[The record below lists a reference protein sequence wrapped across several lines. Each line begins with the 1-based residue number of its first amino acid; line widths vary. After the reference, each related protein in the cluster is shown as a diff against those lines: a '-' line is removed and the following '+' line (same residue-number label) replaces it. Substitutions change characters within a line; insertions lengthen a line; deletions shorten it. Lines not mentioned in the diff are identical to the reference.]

1 MNRYALDSNII
12 SYKAVAK
19 LRMFERLCASNIVG
33 DINRDVLD
41 MAVDIHVT
49 LRRAGRMIEDADIL
63 IAATPFGL

>member
-1 MNRYALDSNII
+1 
-12 SYKAVAK
+12 
-19 LRMFERLCASNIVG
+19 MFERLCASNIVG